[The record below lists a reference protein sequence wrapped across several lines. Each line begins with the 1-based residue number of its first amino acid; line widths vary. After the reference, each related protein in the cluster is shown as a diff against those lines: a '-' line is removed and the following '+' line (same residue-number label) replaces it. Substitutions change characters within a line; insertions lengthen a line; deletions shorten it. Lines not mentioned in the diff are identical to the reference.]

1 MKWGWRY
8 LLYGAVIAG
17 MLLLVVIIP
26 ELYFNILDRKI
37 INVETQL
44 PIEVMN
50 MNNTEP
56 EINLSL
62 QDKIDMLKDS
72 SGNIDRIDLKM
83 GNTFSLYEA
92 RKQCFKELCKIPVLK
107 MDLYGP
113 SKDEIDISPILYID
127 TRTPSYAV
135 VVWSGTV
142 TIKGITFQIALE
154 EENGKLIQFQ
164 YSDGNLGNVEQTKVQ
179 YEEAWKTYLDL

>member
-1 MKWGWRY
+1 
-8 LLYGAVIAG
+8 
-17 MLLLVVIIP
+17 
-26 ELYFNILDRKI
+26 
-37 INVETQL
+37 
-44 PIEVMN
+44 
-50 MNNTEP
+50 
-56 EINLSL
+56 
-62 QDKIDMLKDS
+62 
-72 SGNIDRIDLKM
+72 
-83 GNTFSLYEA
+83 
-92 RKQCFKELCKIPVLK
+92 

-179 YEEAWKTYLDL
+179 YEEAWITYLDL